1 MEDQSNKQNIIEKYK
16 GYLIRYFNIGKNDE
30 DYVDEL
36 LYDMAGGGGKKFLKK
51 KKKKIDEM

>member
-36 LYDMAGGGGKKFLKK
+36 LYDMAGELLIYFIKKVDNSM
-51 KKKKIDEM
+51 DEL